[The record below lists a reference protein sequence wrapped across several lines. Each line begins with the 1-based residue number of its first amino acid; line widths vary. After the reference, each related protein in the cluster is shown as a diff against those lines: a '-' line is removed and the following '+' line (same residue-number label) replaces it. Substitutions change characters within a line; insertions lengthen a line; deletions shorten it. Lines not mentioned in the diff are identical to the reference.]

1 MKRLQPVVWSKGTFL
16 TPQHLQAQNRFLES
30 LLGFRLNAQK
40 YRPWGFLELGINREA
55 LSDGEFS
62 VTSAAG
68 LFPDGLAF
76 DIPESDHA
84 PPPRQIQ
91 DLFEEDEETLELFL
105 AIPPLRPS
113 SVNVAMSGAKSGEAR
128 FVAEP
133 TLFRDENSGAAE
145 KAILLAR
152 KNFRIL
158 AGTEAQQELSAMKI
172 ARVRRTA
179 ANTYEVDPAFVP
191 PVLVISASEYIL
203 SIARRLVEILA
214 AKSSGLATL
223 RGETDDSLAEFTV
236 AEVANFW
243 LLYTV
248 NTYFTHLRHVFE
260 TKRGHPEELF
270 SVMLALAGALTTF
283 SREVQPRDFPSY
295 DHDELGACF
304 TDLDEKL
311 RFLLDTVVPR
321 NFVSLP
327 LKQVRPFIY
336 ATAIDDKSYLL
347 NTRMF
352 LAITANTNQAD
363 LIRATPQ
370 LVKVSS
376 ADRIDELVG
385 KALRGV
391 PLTHAPRGP
400 AAVPLKMNHQYFSL
414 SQSGEA
420 WASILKARTLAAYVP
435 SEIPDPGLELVILLP
450 RRS

>member
-16 TPQHLQAQNRFLES
+16 TPQHLQVQGRFVES

-40 YRPWGFLELGINREA
+40 YRPWGFLDLGINQEA
-55 LSDGEFS
+55 LNEGEFT
-62 VTSAAG
+62 VTRASG
-68 LFPDGLAF
+68 LFADGLAF
-76 DIPESDHA
+76 DIPDSDPA
-84 PPPRQIQ
+84 PPPRHIQ
-91 DLFEEDEETLELFL
+91 DLFEEDEDAIELFL
-105 AIPPLRPS
+105 AIPPLRAN
-113 SVNVAMSGAKSGEAR
+113 SVNVNMAADDSSDAR

-133 TLFRDENSGAAE
+133 ALFRDENSGASE
-145 KAILLAR
+145 KAILVAR

-158 AGTEAQQELSAMKI
+158 AGAEARQGLSVMKV
-172 ARVRRTA
+172 ARVKRTP
-179 ANTYEVDPAFVP
+179 ANTYQLDPAFVP
-191 PVLVISASEYIL
+191 PLLVISANDYLL

-214 AKSSGLATL
+214 AKSSGLAAL

-248 NTYFTHLRHVFE
+248 NTYFTHLRHIFE

-283 SREVQPRDFPSY
+283 SRQLQPRDFPSY
-295 DHDELGACF
+295 EHDSLGPCF

-311 RFLLDTVVPR
+311 RLLLDTVVPR

-336 ATAIDDKSYLL
+336 ATAIDDKSYFL
-347 NTRMF
+347 NTKMF

-363 LIRATPQ
+363 LIRSAPQ
-370 LVKVSS
+370 LVKISS

-391 PLTHAPRGP
+391 QLTHAPRGP

-414 SQSGEA
+414 NQDGDA
-420 WASILKARTLAAYVP
+420 WASVLKARTLAAYVP